1 MAHVLLGR
9 NTTGNKSYC
18 RSPTQYYIRSYYTI
32 IFCFHF
38 DVKNKTYITYNRGC
52 LRQIKK
58 NG

>member
-18 RSPTQYYIRSYYTI
+18 RSPTQYYSRSYYTI

-38 DVKNKTYITYNRGC
+38 DVKNK
-52 LRQIKK
+52 K
-58 NG
+58 